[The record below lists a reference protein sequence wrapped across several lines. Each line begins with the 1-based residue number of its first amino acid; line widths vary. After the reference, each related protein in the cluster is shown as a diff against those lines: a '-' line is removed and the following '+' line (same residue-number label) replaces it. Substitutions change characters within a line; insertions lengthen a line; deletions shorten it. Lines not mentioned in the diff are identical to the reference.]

1 MRKLYPNI
9 TKTERQLRTLRRWRG
24 RINLLNQI
32 LLGAIGVTCGVFLFT
47 SPHLAVRDI
56 RVVGA
61 PEEIRPFLDANLQT
75 ARGFNLI
82 RLSTRPLERRIAAH
96 PYVQKVT
103 VRRSLPVSIH
113 VNITCRKPFASV
125 ACHGK
130 VFVIDAEMIPFKLLD
145 GPLPDIPEIQITGA
159 EEPVLGRRWKSNY
172 LESAVRSLLAAK
184 DRSLQVEKVT
194 LNPGG
199 DLVLDIRNSIQIRAG
214 SPQDI
219 EQKLWAASRFLVSSA
234 VQPGSIEYVDVSCP
248 TAPAYLPR
256 QAAAEA
262 SQGGLSGE

>member
-9 TKTERQLRTLRRWRG
+9 TKAERQLRSLKRWRG
-24 RINLLNQI
+24 RFTLVNRVLTAGITVVCCAFLL
-32 LLGAIGVTCGVFLFT
+32 T
-47 SPHLAVRDI
+47 SPHLAVRSI
-56 RVVGA
+56 SVAGA
-61 PEEIRPFLDANLQT
+61 PPEMQSFLDANLDG
-75 ARGFNLI
+75 ARGLNLF
-82 RLSTRPLERRIAAH
+82 RLKTRELEKRIAAH
-96 PYVQKVT
+96 PYVRELT
-103 VRRSLPVSIH
+103 VRKKLPGTIH

-130 VFVIDAEMIPFKLLD
+130 VFVIDAELVPYKVLD
-145 GPLPDIPEIQITGA
+145 QTPPDLPVMEVPGA
-159 EEPVLGRRWKSNY
+159 NEPVLGKRWKSNY
-172 LESAVRSLLAAK
+172 LTSAQRCLLAAK
-184 DRSLQVEKVT
+184 DRSLQVERVT

-248 TAPAYLPR
+248 TAPAYLPK
-256 QAAAEA
+256 QAAVEA